1 MKEIGI
7 SVCRQVIISV
17 KMGSKE
23 TVCVTGASGF
33 IGSWVVRLLLER
45 GYSVQGTVQDLGNE
59 KETKYLEA
67 MEGAKERLK
76 LFQIDLLDY
85 GSIEAAIDG
94 SVGVF
99 HLASPCI
106 VDEVNNPQVSYKCCV
121 LQANWMFCIQF

>member
-45 GYSVQGTVQDLGNE
+45 GYSVQGTVQDLG
-59 KETKYLEA
+59 KESCFE
-67 MEGAKERLK
+67 
-76 LFQIDLLDY
+76 I
-85 GSIEAAIDG
+85 
-94 SVGVF
+94 VF
-99 HLASPCI
+99 C
-106 VDEVNNPQVSYKCCV
+106 
-121 LQANWMFCIQF
+121 